1 MSRSL
6 RTILV
11 LLLAATLATTAVLAD
26 PLRGA
31 QPRRSAVAVS
41 DPMDFAARLWS
52 WLTRVGGKNGSQ
64 MDPSGATT
72 KNGSQMDPNGN
83 SSQSPAPATANGDNG
98 SQMDP
103 DGSR

>member
-41 DPMDFAARLWS
+41 DPMDLAARLWS
-52 WLTRVGGKNGSQ
+52 WLARVWGKNGSQ
-64 MDPSGATT
+64 ADPDGVTT
-72 KNGSQMDPNGN
+72 KNGHQVDPSGNG
-83 SSQSPAPATANGDNG
+83 SQSPAPVTANGDNG
-98 SQMDP
+98 YQIDP
-103 DGSR
+103 NG

>member
-6 RTILV
+6 RMILV
-11 LLLAATLATTAVLAD
+11 LVLAATLATTAVLAD

-31 QPRRSAVAVS
+31 QPRRSAVAVA

-52 WLTRVGGKNGSQ
+52 WLARVWGQNGSQVGPNGVTVKNGS
-64 MDPSGATT
+64 MVE
-72 KNGSQMDPNGN
+72 PNGGGL
-83 SSQSPAPATANGDNG
+83 QSPAPVTANGDNG

-103 DGSR
+103 NG